1 MSITVKD
8 PTSYK
13 PNESHISLILLRARG
28 LCEDVRD
35 ELELIDPDDNERCL
49 VVSNFAD
56 AIEEF
61 LEGAKRLGG
70 TP

>member
-35 ELELIDPDDNERCL
+35 ELERTDPDDNERCL
-49 VVSNFAD
+49 VLSDFVDDIARFIAAYD
-56 AIEEF
+56 P
-61 LEGAKRLGG
+61 EGAI
-70 TP
+70 